1 MGLLSRFALGDGMER
16 KRVAGR
22 FVAEGK
28 DGITKKRMAAAP
40 RAKSCRTFTRRRL
53 AEILP
58 EIVERFS
65 REAKKGSIQHAKVLM
80 KLGGLDQKDAPV
92 KPRRRGKSF
101 VGLLL
106 DDLKKGRSEVE
117 EEADAPSETAAVRTD
132 GVE

>member
-1 MGLLSRFALGDGMER
+1 MER

-22 FVAEGK
+22 FVAEGE
-28 DGITKKRMAAAP
+28 DGIAKKRMAAAP

-80 KLGGLDQKDAPV
+80 KLGGLDQRDAPV
-92 KPRRRGKSF
+92 KPRRRGKGF
-101 VGLLL
+101 VRLLL
-106 DDLKKGRSEVE
+106 DDLKKGRSEAVDE
-117 EEADAPSETAAVRTD
+117 TDAGETAAVGTD